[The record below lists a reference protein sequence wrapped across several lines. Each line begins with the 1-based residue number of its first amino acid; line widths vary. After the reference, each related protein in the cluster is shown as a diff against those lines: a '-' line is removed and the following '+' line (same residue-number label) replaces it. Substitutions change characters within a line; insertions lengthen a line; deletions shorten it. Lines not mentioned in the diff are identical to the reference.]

1 MSGQEHRILV
11 VTSDPLTASM
21 PGPAIRAWHMAEEL
35 STEHVVVLA
44 TTEVAERTHPSF
56 LVRAVD
62 ELGLRELEAWCEV
75 LVFQGGLL
83 HTYPFLRES
92 SKVIVADVYDPF
104 HLESLEQTKGEAHER
119 RNADVTH
126 LNAVINEQLERG
138 DYFMCASTR
147 QRDFWLGSLTALGR
161 VNPATYD
168 HDPTLASLVTVVP
181 FGLSAE
187 SPARQQ
193 PALRGVVPG
202 IGAEDKVILWAG
214 GVYNWFDPLTLV
226 RAVALLKNKIPE
238 VRLFFLGMKHPNPN
252 IPAMRVADE
261 LRELAAELGL
271 VGSHVFF
278 NEGWIDYEARSDY
291 LLEADVGVT
300 THLDHMETAYSFRT
314 RILDYI
320 WAGLPVVATEG
331 DSLADLIATEGLGR
345 TVAPAD
351 VEGLRDALLEVLGD
365 EQVGQSCRANALRV
379 APRLVWHEVLEPL
392 LAFCRDPRRAP
403 DLAGVPETGSSRAA
417 VGERAV
423 GGLVPHLVATHR
435 EGGPRLVFRWLT
447 TRARRALWR

>member
-1 MSGQEHRILV
+1 MSGQDHRLLV

-35 STEHVVVLA
+35 SAEHVVVLA
-44 TTEVAERTHPSF
+44 TTEEADRTHRNF
-56 LVRAVD
+56 AVRAVD
-62 ELGLRELEAWCEV
+62 EMGLRELEAWCEV
-75 LVFQGGLL
+75 LIFQGGLL

-104 HLESLEQTKGEAHER
+104 HLESLEQTKGDTHEGG
-119 RNADVTH
+119 NADVSH
-126 LNAVINEQLERG
+126 LNTVINEQLERG

-168 HDPTLASLVTVVP
+168 ADPTLASLITVVP
-181 FGLSAE
+181 FGLSPE
-187 SPARQQ
+187 PPAPQR

-226 RAVALLKNKIPE
+226 RAVALLRNDIPH

-252 IPAMRVADE
+252 IPAMRVAEE
-261 LRELAAELGL
+261 LRGLAAELGL
-271 VGSHVFF
+271 VGTHVFF
-278 NEGWIDYEARSDY
+278 NEGWVDYEARSDY

-300 THLDHMETAYSFRT
+300 THLDHVETAYSFRT
-314 RILDYI
+314 RVLDYI

-365 EQVGQSCRANALRV
+365 HEVGQSCRANALRV
-379 APRLVWHEVLEPL
+379 APRLFWPEVLKPL

-403 DLAGVPETGSSRAA
+403 DLAGVPGAGASRAA
-417 VGERAV
+417 AGEQAV
-423 GGLVPHLVATHR
+423 DGLMAHLVATYR
-435 EGGPRLVFRWLT
+435 DGGPGLVFRRLT